1 MMVRAALFLLISCV
15 VSSTAAAQTGVSGG
29 VPGGVAGGVPGGVS
43 KQGSPARTE
52 ITGLMVEVTISRYQG
67 DKRISSLP
75 YTVAASP
82 DNQRHTLRVGGEV
95 PIPSTTFTPV
105 GGPPKDAVA
114 GGGDTK
120 LAPLTSYGYRSIGT
134 NIDVVSSPLEDG
146 RYRVGVTVEESS
158 IYPPGETAKSVTT
171 VPGVPAFRSLR
182 SQNTLVLRDG
192 QSVEYTA
199 ATDRISGEVARISVK
214 LTVVK

>member
-1 MMVRAALFLLISCV
+1 MISRASLGFLVASLAIGATLLARPV
-15 VSSTAAAQTGVSGG
+15 WAQG
-29 VPGGVAGGVPGGVS
+29 A
-43 KQGSPARTE
+43 KQD

-67 DKRISSLP
+67 DKRISNLP

-95 PIPSTTFTPV
+95 PIPSTTFTPAT
-105 GGPPKDAVA
+105 PAKD
-114 GGGDTK
+114 GDTGATK
-120 LAPLTSYGYRSIGT
+120 SNPLTSYGYRSIGT
-134 NIDVVSSPLEDG
+134 NIDVVSSPLDDG
-146 RYRVGVTVEESS
+146 RYRVGVSVEESS
-158 IYPPGETAKSVTT
+158 IYPPGETAKNLTT
-171 VPGVPAFRSLR
+171 VPGVPSFRSLR

>member
-1 MMVRAALFLLISCV
+1 MILRASLVLFVASAVAVGSLV
-15 VSSTAAAQTGVSGG
+15 ATPAAAQPAGKPAVSD
-29 VPGGVAGGVPGGVS
+29 
-43 KQGSPARTE
+43 

-75 YTVAASP
+75 YTIAASP

-95 PIPSTTFTPV
+95 PIPSTTFTPA
-105 GGPPKDAVA
+105 PAAPTKD
-114 GGGDTK
+114 GDTSGGATK
-120 LAPLTSYGYRSIGT
+120 SNPLTSYGYRSIGT
-134 NIDVVSSPLEDG
+134 NIDVVSSPLDDG
-146 RYRVGVTVEESS
+146 RYRVGVSVEESS
-158 IYPPGETAKSVTT
+158 IYPPGETTKNLTT